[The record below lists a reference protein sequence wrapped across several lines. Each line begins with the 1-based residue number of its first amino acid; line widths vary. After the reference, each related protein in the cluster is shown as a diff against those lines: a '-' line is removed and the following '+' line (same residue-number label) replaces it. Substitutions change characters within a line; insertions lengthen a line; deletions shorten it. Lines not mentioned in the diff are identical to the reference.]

1 MRRVRIADCG
11 VSLAFRLVGMDVYS
25 FDNTRAAAVSPG
37 RVKSLEDLS
46 AGSLKGACQMLR
58 GESPPGR

>member
-1 MRRVRIADCG
+1 MRRARMADCG
-11 VSLAFRLVGMDVYS
+11 LGLAFRPVGLNVYS
-25 FDNTRAAAVSPG
+25 FDNTRAAAVSPE

-46 AGSLKGACQMLR
+46 TGSLKCTREMLR